1 MILITGGVRSGKSAF
16 GEARARQRAAAA
28 GADGAGVVY
37 VATSRVWDGE
47 MADRVARH
55 RATRPAGWQTVEA
68 PLDLAG
74 ALAAPPAAAAPA
86 VLVDSVDAWVANR
99 LMDANPAAGEQI
111 DRDALAELESSLLA
125 DAAAISHRDAAG
137 AERLILVTLEAG
149 WGVVPPSPLG
159 RAFRDVLGRVNQ
171 ALAREAAGV
180 YLLVAGLPVDVK
192 RLSRETLSRIDAG
205 EPSAGSGE
213 TERER

>member
-16 GEARARQRAAAA
+16 GEERALRLAARA
-28 GADGAGVVY
+28 GAPDGVVY

-55 RATRPAGWQTVEA
+55 RAARPAGWHTVEA

-74 ALAAPPAAAAPA
+74 ALGAPPAAGAPV
-86 VLVDSVDAWVANR
+86 VLVDSIDAWVANR
-99 LMDANPAAGEQI
+99 LLDADPIAGEQI
-111 DRDALAELESSLLA
+111 DHHALADLESSLLA
-125 DAAAISHRDAAG
+125 EVAAIVRRDAEG
-137 AERLILVTLEAG
+137 EVRLILVTLEAG

-171 ALAREAAGV
+171 ALARAAGSV
-180 YLLVAGLPVDVK
+180 YLLVAGLPVDVQ
-192 RLSRETLSRIDAG
+192 RLSRETLAQLDA
-205 EPSAGSGE
+205 AG
-213 TERER
+213 T

>member
-16 GEARARQRAAAA
+16 GEACARRLAAAA
-28 GADGAGVVY
+28 GAGPDGVVY

-55 RATRPAGWQTVEA
+55 RAARPAGWQTVEA

-74 ALAAPPAAAAPA
+74 ALAAPPAAVAPV
-86 VLVDSVDAWVANR
+86 VLVESVDAWVANR
-99 LMDANPAAGEQI
+99 LMDADPIAGEQI
-111 DRDALAELESSLLA
+111 DREALARLEASLLE
-125 DAAAISHRDAAG
+125 DAAAIV
-137 AERLILVTLEAG
+137 RLEATGRARLVLVTLEAG

-171 ALAREAAGV
+171 SLAREAASV
-180 YLLVAGLPVDVK
+180 YLLVAGLPLDVA
-192 RLSRETLSRIDAG
+192 RLSRETLSQIDA
-205 EPSAGSGE
+205 AG
-213 TERER
+213 T

>member
-16 GEARARQRAAAA
+16 GEQRARRLAGDAGAA
-28 GADGAGVVY
+28 GGVVY

-55 RATRPAGWQTVEA
+55 RAARPAGWQTVEA

-74 ALAAPPAAAAPA
+74 ALGARPAAGAPV

-99 LMDANPAAGEQI
+99 LMDADPVSGEQI
-111 DRDALAELESSLLA
+111 DRDALAALEASLQE
-125 DAAAISHRDAAG
+125 DAAAIARRAAAG
-137 AERLILVTLEAG
+137 GGHLILVTLEAG

-171 ALAREAAGV
+171 TLARQAAGV
-180 YLLVAGLPVDVK
+180 YLLVAGLPVDVA
-192 RLSRETLSRIDAG
+192 RLSRETLSQLDAG
-205 EPSAGSGE
+205 M
-213 TERER
+213 T

>member
-16 GEARARQRAAAA
+16 GEARARRLAARA
-28 GADGAGVVY
+28 GTPEGVVY

-55 RATRPAGWQTVEA
+55 RAARPAGWRTVEA

-74 ALAAPPAAAAPA
+74 ALGAPPAGDAPV
-86 VLVDSVDAWVANR
+86 VLVDSIDAWVANR
-99 LMDANPAAGEQI
+99 LLDADPTAGEQI
-111 DRDALAELESSLLA
+111 DRDALAALESALLA
-125 DAAAISHRDAAG
+125 EVAAVVRGDG
-137 AERLILVTLEAG
+137 GGVRLILVTLEAG

-171 ALAREAAGV
+171 ALARAAGSV
-180 YLLVAGLPVDVK
+180 YLLVAGLPVDVR
-192 RLSRETLSRIDAG
+192 RLSRETLSQLDA
-205 EPSAGSGE
+205 AE
-213 TERER
+213 T

>member
-1 MILITGGVRSGKSAF
+1 VAGHAPGRLADGRGPARPGR
-16 GEARARQRAAAA
+16 RAR
-28 GADGAGVVY
+28 
-37 VATSRVWDGE
+37 
-47 MADRVARH
+47 
-55 RATRPAGWQTVEA
+55 RPAG
-68 PLDLAG
+68 
-74 ALAAPPAAAAPA
+74 
-86 VLVDSVDAWVANR
+86 R
-99 LMDANPAAGEQI
+99 RAAGEQI